1 MAQLWTQ
8 VSGKKRKETG
18 MEEKEAEEKVGDV
31 EKPLLGLSASDFG
44 L

>member
-8 VSGKKRKETG
+8 VSGKKKETE
-18 MEEKEAEEKVGDV
+18 MEEKEAEEKVDDV
-31 EKPLLGLSASDFG
+31 EEPLLGLSASDFG